1 MHEGGSEVGA
11 DMDEVAQYS
20 KYADACRGLAVTA
33 KTSEHKNQLLEMAT
47 AWDGAA
53 RQIKSEFQQQAR

>member
-1 MHEGGSEVGA
+1 MLEGGSEFEAV
-11 DMDEVAQYS
+11 MDEAGQYS

-47 AWDGAA
+47 A
-53 RQIKSEFQQQAR
+53 